1 MIARPQLRSFPFA
14 RAASAFRP
22 AQVAQLAQVFVVAA
36 CMAFGAPALADAP
49 PIKPGLWE
57 ITAENPSMNGRPM
70 PDMSAQMAEQLKK
83 MPPDMRKQMEA
94 HLKAKGVEMVP
105 GKGQPTVRV
114 CLTREMLDQDRW
126 QQAQGQ
132 CRNTDMQRQGS
143 TWKWK
148 FKCTQPAGEGEG
160 QTTFEGSDAYIT
172 DLRMQTRQQDRVQQL
187 DIRHRGRW
195 IGADCGDIKP
205 LTPPPPAAPKR

>member
-1 MIARPQLRSFPFA
+1 MSSLPRPFRTMFSH
-14 RAASAFRP
+14 AA
-22 AQVAQLAQVFVVAA
+22 LALAA
-36 CMAFGAPALADAP
+36 AHMAAPSIALADAP

-57 ITAENPSMNGRPM
+57 ITAENQSLNGKPL

-94 HLKAKGVEMVP
+94 HMKAKGVQMMP
-105 GKGQPTVRV
+105 GSGQPTVRV

-126 QQAQGQ
+126 QQRQGD
-132 CRNTDMQRQGS
+132 CRNTDLTRSGS

-160 QTTFEGSDAYIT
+160 QTTFQGSDAYVT
-172 DLRMQTRQQDRVQQL
+172 EMRMQMQRQGQAQQMTMK
-187 DIRHRGRW
+187 HRGRW
-195 IGADCGDIKP
+195 VGADCGDVKP
-205 LTPPPPAAPKR
+205 INPPAAK